1 MEVVYACEHFE
12 ISVSSHGGFGYDD
25 ARMVLC
31 GAVCEGTGPYPGA
44 LWNDPLTGIDFV
56 WVPAGSFMMGSVSG
70 HWDEQPVHEVVV
82 SQGYWIS
89 KYEVTQAQWERLMRY
104 NPSRFKGAN
113 RPVEKVSWNNCRDF
127 VSMLNRQ
134 SHTVEYASPT
144 EAQWEYAARGGPYSS
159 GFSYAGSNDPREV
172 AWCGEN
178 CGCSSHEVGQKKPNE
193 LGIYD
198 MSGNVWEWTRDG
210 RYFYSTAREVDPCME
225 NDRYGRVCRGGGWNR
240 EGVYSRVTNRRK
252 TPSRFAFS
260 NIGVRLVVM
269 PK

>member
-1 MEVVYACEHFE
+1 
-12 ISVSSHGGFGYDD
+12 
-25 ARMVLC
+25 
-31 GAVCEGTGPYPGA
+31 
-44 LWNDPLTGIDFV
+44 
-56 WVPAGSFMMGSVSG
+56 MMGSVSG

-113 RPVEKVSWNNCRDF
+113 RPVEQVSWNNCRDF

-198 MSGNVWEWTRDG
+198 MSGNDGSGPEMDVIFIRRPEKSTHVWKMPVMAG
-210 RYFYSTAREVDPCME
+210 SV
-225 NDRYGRVCRGGGWNR
+225 GGGGWN
-240 EGVYSRVTNRRK
+240 
-252 TPSRFAFS
+252 
-260 NIGVRLVVM
+260 
-269 PK
+269 